1 MIDKKFKHGDL
12 VVATSD
18 RNPEFKSIATNARR
32 ACVYDRD
39 ISKEEASAL
48 YYMQMKSLF
57 PTVNFTFEEIEAVI
71 GDYRKMFLSTG
82 GDVLSY
88 DNHEKGD
95 LFDKMFMDG
104 NDPEQLAVMKDM
116 YINEHRIDA
125 DPDGH
130 FRCHTG
136 GRRKNK

>member
-18 RNPEFKSIATNARR
+18 RNPEFKSIATNARG

-39 ISKEEASAL
+39 VSGEEATAL
-48 YYMQMKSLF
+48 YYTQMKSLF
-57 PTVNFTFEEIEAVI
+57 PTVDFTFKEIEAVVGCHKKI
-71 GDYRKMFLSTG
+71 FVSTG

-104 NDPEQLAVMKDM
+104 NDPEQLAVMKEI
-116 YINEHRIDA
+116 YINEHGIAA

-136 GRRKNK
+136 GRRENK